1 MASIQHHARHGIRS
15 LQLSSSSFAR
25 YSEPIPPA
33 EQPPVVI
40 PSHPHPHASTSS
52 APPSTS
58 SKSTPS
64 ISISPEQGSVAGPRP
79 PPPTPIRKAP
89 MIKATKAAITLTP
102 TAVSRLQALI
112 SGPTPQ
118 LIRIGVRNKGC
129 AGMAYHL
136 EYVEKPG
143 RFDEVVEQ
151 DGVRVLIDSKALFS
165 IIGSEMDW
173 VEDRIRKESSRKCRS
188 PTSRQG
194 LLSALKIRAPFIWR
208 HSSLFKLNEP
218 SGTHSD
224 ATTPKPTFLKQRQ
237 VAMSRN
243 APVSQGESGGRVG
256 DIPSIIIPGSSTQ
269 VHTPAMIQPRGPSTF
284 TPRVV
289 RSASSVT
296 QTTGAVRTTTASGP
310 IITPAR
316 RPSFPATSPSSRR
329 PPWGTVGSVPQPSP
343 GTTTVSFAYPPY
355 LEHSAFR
362 NQLKA
367 DFNVAGSSKGP
378 SRSGES
384 SASGSRASSG
394 PPTRR
399 QTTASNF
406 TYGAGTGSGGY
417 PQAASGATTP
427 SPMGS
432 DDEDD
437 ESHMARH
444 NRAPEGYAPLRK
456 ITINPEEEVF
466 RLPSR
471 LSESDRHP
479 TVQVSQD
486 GRDLTFVG
494 QQTGQAQSK
503 EDAASAR
510 TNFSIPHICGVYYY
524 EVEVLNKG
532 NKGHIG
538 VGFGTKRARLSK
550 LPGWEVDSWG
560 YHGDDGH
567 VFCGPEGPE
576 KEAPYGPKFS
586 TGDVVGC
593 GIDFSIQRLFF
604 TKGGVFL
611 GHVFNHVSGDL
622 YPLVGL
628 RTSHESIRTNFGQY
642 PFRFDIE
649 SYYQQTRNSAW
660 RGIQDTQLE
669 WEIDSVGMS
678 LRANPAPTYGGD
690 PNSPFGKI
698 ERISSKPPSLPP
710 IPSIRLNVLPDGSLG
725 IPYVSTTSGAP
736 STGEQDGTATVMGK
750 ESEEGNIHV
759 PMRELVLEY
768 LVQFGYHRTANGFKE
783 QCDADTDAENK
794 ANKDVDEADVRRL
807 GSSWVPGKKQHEK
820 GISDRNG
827 DVKMEDADSGYGPPG
842 LTASNRHVGG
852 GIDLPDTVVRQKVME
867 AIRVGQIDMALQ
879 DLETH
884 YSEVLGEGDMEER
897 ADIGIKLKL
906 RCRKFVEMVLAST
919 AEGSKPVAGRPVS
932 GYSNRSITVTPSPT
946 SDAMDIDDA
955 VMPTFPLSYKQQQK
969 QKEIDPAPPVSE
981 SSAAKLDR
989 ALAYGQTLHAD
1000 YKSDRRPIVQALLKK
1015 TSSLVAYVNPLDV
1028 AEAGDEIVKFAGQGA
1043 REQLAMEVNRAVLG
1057 KP

>member
-188 PTSRQG
+188 PTSGQG

-256 DIPSIIIPGSSTQ
+256 DIPPIIIPGSSTQ

-362 NQLKA
+362 NQLKV

-406 TYGAGTGSGGY
+406 TYGAGTGGGGY

-794 ANKDVDEADVRRL
+794 ANKDVDDADVRRL

-879 DLETH
+879 NLETH
-884 YSEVLGEGDMEER
+884 YPEVLGEGDMEER

-932 GYSNRSITVTPSPT
+932 GYSNRSMTVTPSPT
-946 SDAMDIDDA
+946 LDAMDIDDA